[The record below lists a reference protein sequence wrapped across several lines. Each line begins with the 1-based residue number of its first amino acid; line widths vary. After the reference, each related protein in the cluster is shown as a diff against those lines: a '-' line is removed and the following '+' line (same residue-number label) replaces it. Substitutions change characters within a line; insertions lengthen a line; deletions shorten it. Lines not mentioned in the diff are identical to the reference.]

1 MRTYGSISTLEAL
14 ELSICEGE
22 LLGWDDGGQDLA
34 GDVPELIVGIA
45 EEEDVA
51 CGLGVEGGGDVEDGF
66 LDDFL
71 DAGVWDGR
79 LFLELVNCAAALDRL
94 EELLGC
100 HFGSGGGSVG
110 VGGSGSEFFAL
121 SLLE

>member
-1 MRTYGSISTLEAL
+1 M
-14 ELSICEGE
+14 
-22 LLGWDDGGQDLA
+22 LGWNDGGQDLA
-34 GDVPELIVGIA
+34 GNVPELVVGIT
-45 EEEDVA
+45 EEKDVA
-51 CGLGVEGGGDVEDGF
+51 CRLCVEGGGDVEDGF

-79 LFLELVNCAAALDRL
+79 LFLELVDCAAALDRL

-100 HFGSGGGSVG
+100 HFGRCGGSGGGGS
-110 VGGSGSEFFAL
+110 SGSECFGL